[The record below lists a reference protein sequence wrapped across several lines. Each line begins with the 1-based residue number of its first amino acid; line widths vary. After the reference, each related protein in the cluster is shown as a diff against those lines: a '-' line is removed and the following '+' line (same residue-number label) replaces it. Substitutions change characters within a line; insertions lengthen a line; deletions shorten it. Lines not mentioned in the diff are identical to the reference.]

1 MARTH
6 GFRFTRTIDAP
17 VETVWALLAD
27 HANYSAWTPMPASR
41 LETPGTDDPNGVG
54 AVRFL
59 GVGAVGTREQVYAFE
74 PNRHLAY
81 GVISGLPV
89 RGHRADVRLTDVDG
103 CTELEYAGS
112 FEPTVPGSG
121 MVVAQIMRTAI
132 QTLMRSLDKAATR
145 R

>member
-17 VETVWALLAD
+17 VEAVWALLSD
-27 HANYSAWTPMPASR
+27 HAGYSTWTAMPASR
-41 LETPGTDDPNGVG
+41 LETPGQDDPNGVG

-59 GVGAVGTREQVYAFE
+59 GVGGVGVREQIHAFE

-89 RGHRADVRLTDVDG
+89 RGHRADVRLTDADG
-103 CTELEYAGS
+103 RTELEYAGS

-121 MVVAQIMRTAI
+121 MAIAQVMRTAI